1 MVRCNFAEVMAYK
14 LCILC
19 AELSD
24 RFACESSTRKIDH
37 TTALVFVCDSAF
49 LFIAKWNRSKAC
61 FLRQKAPF
69 TSANVQTKDVL
80 EILERDYSYHTT
92 RSVTI
97 EQKLCFC
104 VSA

>member
-1 MVRCNFAEVMAYK
+1 MAYK

-24 RFACESSTRKIDH
+24 RFACESSKRKTDH
-37 TTALVFVCDSAF
+37 ITALVFVCDSA
-49 LFIAKWNRSKAC
+49 LLIIAKRNRSKAR

-80 EILERDYSYHTT
+80 EILEHDHSCHTT